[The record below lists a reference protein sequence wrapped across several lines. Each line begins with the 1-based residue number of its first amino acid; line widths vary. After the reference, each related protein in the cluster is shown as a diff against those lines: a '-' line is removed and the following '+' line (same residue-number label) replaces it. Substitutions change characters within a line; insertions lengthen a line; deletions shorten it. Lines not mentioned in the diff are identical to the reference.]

1 LLENKNKKEDAMFKL
16 KWLVVLVWVLI
27 VVQPS
32 FADDRTKMLGIWKLA
47 SYEAEFQAT
56 GEREPTLGKNPTG
69 YIIFTPEGRFMAVL
83 TGDGRKA
90 PTTDQDRADLLKSM
104 FAYTG
109 MYRLEGDKWITKVDV
124 SWNPA
129 WVGTEQ
135 VRFFRFDGDRLQ
147 VTSAWVQSTV
157 RPERGMARAILTF
170 ERVK

>member
-1 LLENKNKKEDAMFKL
+1 
-16 KWLVVLVWVLI
+16 
-27 VVQPS
+27 
-32 FADDRTKMLGIWKLA
+32 
-47 SYEAEFQAT
+47 
-56 GEREPTLGKNPTG
+56 
-69 YIIFTPEGRFMAVL
+69 MAVL

-135 VRFFRFDGDRLQ
+135 VRFFRVDGDRLQ
-147 VTSAWVQSTV
+147 VIPAWVQSV
-157 RPERGMARAILTF
+157 LRPERGMARGILTF
-170 ERVK
+170 ERTK